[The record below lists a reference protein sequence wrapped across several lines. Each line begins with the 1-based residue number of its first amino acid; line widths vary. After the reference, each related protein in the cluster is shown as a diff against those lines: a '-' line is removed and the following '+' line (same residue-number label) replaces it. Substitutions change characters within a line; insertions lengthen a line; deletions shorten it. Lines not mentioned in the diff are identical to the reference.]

1 MLRSNFEY
9 VPLRLLRRFVFRG
22 AVLQKFA
29 SRLPYYEVS
38 RNEVSSDPIVGEY
51 EKYLKLAATTFR
63 GAAVLEIG
71 SGRTNSVGHALAS
84 KGALEVTCFEPHAGF
99 DADRDA
105 RLLAAIAR
113 AGELDAETLAARVE
127 RVTSLAQVAD
137 ASVDLVLS
145 SSVLEHVRD
154 LRQLMNELRRVLRPA
169 GAMLHLVDYRD
180 HFFKYPFHFLQFSS
194 RVWERLLDPGDLPRW
209 RLSGQLRV
217 LDEAGYRVEVLARVR
232 DDEEFAKLAHHL
244 SSDFDAAD
252 PEIAVTHA
260 ALFARS
266 AKCASS

>member
-51 EKYLKLAATTFR
+51 EKYLAIAAATFR
-63 GAAVLEIG
+63 GADVLEIG
-71 SGRTNSVGHALAS
+71 AGRTNSVGHALAS
-84 KGALEVTCFEPHAGF
+84 RGARKVTCFEPHAGF

-105 RLLAAIAR
+105 RLLAAIGR
-113 AGELDAETLAARVE
+113 GGPLDAEALASRVV

-154 LRQLMNELRRVLRPA
+154 LRQLIDELRRVLRPS

-194 RVWERLLDPGDLPRW
+194 RVWERFLDPGDLPRW

-217 LDEAGYRVEVLARVR
+217 LGEAGYRVEVLARLR
-232 DDEEFAKLAHHL
+232 DDEGFAKVARHL

-266 AKCASS
+266 A